1 MIITPHAA
9 FYSEESMAE
18 LQRKATEQVID
29 ALAGKVPPTPRTREL
44 GLIGA

>member
-1 MIITPHAA
+1 
-9 FYSEESMAE
+9 MAE

-29 ALAGKVPPTPRTREL
+29 ALAGKVPPYAANAREL